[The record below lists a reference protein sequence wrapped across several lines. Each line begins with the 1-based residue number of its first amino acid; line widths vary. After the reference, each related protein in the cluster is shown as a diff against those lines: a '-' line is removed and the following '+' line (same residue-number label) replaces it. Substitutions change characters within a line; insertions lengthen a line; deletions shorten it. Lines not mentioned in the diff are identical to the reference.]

1 MFKSGSMLDQIMHLH
16 INLAFALT
24 GGSFYIK
31 LPDRIKKKKAPTNPK
46 SNDRYFK
53 FAFIVILHLEEIG
66 DNPEQISNLPDYED
80 GFNWNVLEFL
90 LDIQK
95 IGKLKGKIVVLQ

>member
-1 MFKSGSMLDQIMHLH
+1 MLDQIMHLR
-16 INLAFALT
+16 INLAFVLT
-24 GGSFYIK
+24 RGSSCIK

-53 FAFIVILHLEEIG
+53 CAFIVILHLEEIG

-80 GFNWNVLEFL
+80 GYNWNVLEFL
-90 LDIQK
+90 LAIQK
-95 IGKLKGKIVVLQ
+95 IGKLKGKTMVLQ